1 MRRKHQFDFKQFSV
15 NQSHS
20 AMKVCTD
27 SCVFGSL
34 IEPQNAQSIMDI
46 GTGTGLLALMLAQR
60 TSDTTMI
67 DAIEIDSEAMHDA
80 QSNIHSSPWNHRIVA
95 HHSDIKNWV
104 SKQPYDLILCNPPFH
119 IHSTPS
125 LTPKEQQ
132 AFHAD
137 DSLPFDMLVKTICNL
152 SHEET
157 QTWIL
162 LPIQEMLAFIEVAN
176 SHALLVQE
184 SIVIHHASNE
194 SAIRRICRF
203 SKQKSIEYSERI
215 FAYRE
220 YASGPYTQEFIDAM
234 SPYYLFL

>member
-60 TSDTTMI
+60 TSHTTMI

-80 QSNIHSSPWNHRIVA
+80 QCNIQSSPWNHRIVA

-104 SKQPYDLILCNPPFH
+104 SKQPYDLILCNPP
-119 IHSTPS
+119 
-125 LTPKEQQ
+125 
-132 AFHAD
+132 
-137 DSLPFDMLVKTICNL
+137 L
-152 SHEET
+152 S
-157 QTWIL
+157 
-162 LPIQEMLAFIEVAN
+162 
-176 SHALLVQE
+176 
-184 SIVIHHASNE
+184 
-194 SAIRRICRF
+194 
-203 SKQKSIEYSERI
+203 
-215 FAYRE
+215 
-220 YASGPYTQEFIDAM
+220 
-234 SPYYLFL
+234 